1 MKGLRGQGQRFVVSY
16 RVTNGCR
23 ACEYLGTAWFAFDFE
38 QGGKFMGTKFLGIEK
53 APRQSAAMSQGASVE
68 QGFTNPKKP
77 IEVTAGQRFIIVL
90 GANHTTGYR
99 WELTN
104 DGDKN
109 IVELVGSEYK
119 VSDEGKVGSGGREVW
134 TFLAKS
140 PGKTRISFRYV
151 RPWEKEAGAKT
162 TSFEIVIQ

>member
-16 RVTNGCR
+16 RITKGCR
-23 ACEYLGTAWFAFDFE
+23 ACDYLGTAWFAFDFE
-38 QGGKFMGTKFLGIEK
+38 QSGKFTGTKFLGIEK
-53 APRQSAAMSQGASVE
+53 IPRQSAAMTQSASVE
-68 QGFTNPKKP
+68 QGFTNPKKSV
-77 IEVTAGQRFIIVL
+77 EARVGQRFIIVL

-99 WELTN
+99 WEIAN

-119 VSDEGKVGSGGREVW
+119 VTDDGKVGSGGREIW
-134 TFLAKS
+134 TFVARNQ
-140 PGKTRISFRYV
+140 GKTKISFRYV
-151 RPWEKEAGAKT
+151 RPWEKEAGVKT